1 LKNIEL
7 IFCDAGGGH
16 RSAANALCEIARREG
31 RPWAM
36 RMTNLLEL
44 FGGLDVWR
52 KLTGVTGED
61 GYNGM
66 LRRGW
71 TLGSPTMLR
80 VMHAVVRHY
89 HQSQVTLLER
99 HWQRSRP
106 DLVVSVIPHFN
117 RALYDAMQRVMPDV
131 PLVTILTDLADYPPH
146 FWIEERQRQYFVCGT
161 DLAKEQAL
169 SAGHT
174 ADRVFQ
180 TSGMILNPIFYE
192 PIPDRQPSDIAA
204 LGLDPALP
212 TAMMIFGGE
221 GSATMLTIARLLDV
235 SGLRVQLIAV
245 CGKNAGLEAS
255 MRAASR
261 RIPMYVTGFTPD
273 VARLMGLSDFFIG
286 KAGPASISEAV
297 AMELPVIIERNH
309 WTLPQER
316 YNADWVQER
325 GFGISVRSF
334 RRGIVQA
341 TTEML
346 DPDRRRRFAERVTA
360 YRNRAVFEIP
370 EILERIMSQ

>member
-192 PIPDRQPSDIAA
+192 PVPDRQPSDIAA

>member
-146 FWIEERQRQYFVCGT
+146 FWIEELQRQYFVCGT

-169 SAGHT
+169 SAGHP

>member
-1 LKNIEL
+1 MKNIEL

-169 SAGHT
+169 SAGHP